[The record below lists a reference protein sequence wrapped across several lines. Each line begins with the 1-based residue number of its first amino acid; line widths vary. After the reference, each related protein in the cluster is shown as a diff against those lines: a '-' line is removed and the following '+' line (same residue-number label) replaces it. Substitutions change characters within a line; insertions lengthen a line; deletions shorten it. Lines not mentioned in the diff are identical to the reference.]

1 LREFHE
7 SKIEIINLISKFKLS
22 FHSPQGFNKIAQGNA
37 LGIGKAQLK
46 ALKGRNKKTYSVYC
60 TVFFFYSL
68 ITVN

>member
-1 LREFHE
+1 
-7 SKIEIINLISKFKLS
+7 
-22 FHSPQGFNKIAQGNA
+22 A